1 MNQICMRYSIVAAIA
16 LTLPAAAANAQAPI
30 PMPTVTG
37 PVAVTPTSFPFLA
50 AHRLQEPIDL
60 AKIGYVEEEFFVSG
74 RANVY
79 DWAPDGTLTVKSANA
94 PYTTRILVRRPAD
107 PARFSGS
114 VIVEPIHAPNGNDFP
129 LMFAWSGDY
138 VFEHHDAYV
147 GITVDPTS
155 IKSLQKFNAARYA
168 SLAFANANPMETC
181 AAGGRGNQQ
190 PQTSDAEEGLKWDVM
205 SQVGALLKNN
215 ARTGPLAGFN
225 VQYLYMTS
233 QDPEQV
239 TYINAI

>member
-1 MNQICMRYSIVAAIA
+1 MTMTGICTRFTVPAIA
-16 LTLPAAAANAQAPI
+16 MLVACSAAARAQSPI
-30 PMPTVTG
+30 PLPTSTG
-37 PVAVTPTSFPFLA
+37 PVAVSATSYPFLA

-79 DWAPDGTLTVKSANA
+79 DWAADGTLTVKSANA

-168 SLAFANANPMETC
+168 
-181 AAGGRGNQQ
+181 
-190 PQTSDAEEGLKWDVM
+190 
-205 SQVGALLKNN
+205 
-215 ARTGPLAGFN
+215 
-225 VQYLYMTS
+225 
-233 QDPEQV
+233 
-239 TYINAI
+239 